1 MVFFVVLAIIAIVGF
16 SLVYSSSIS
25 SGPSQEANKD
35 VSELVSGS
43 RADAVEKFN
52 TQFCGLNSHPNS
64 SSLVIEYP
72 LPALCEMP
80 LAIGVDSQDQN
91 IWYVSTKNGTL
102 GRYDLGN
109 NTFEEEYKIPSWPAR
124 ENPTMSSQV
133 WDLDIDNKGDIWF
146 TDETQNA
153 LWRFSNDT
161 RSFEMF
167 TVPEKP
173 EAFGTTY
180 PVSMEIDD
188 NGSNIYFVG
197 IRSPSIWIGNISQ
210 MRNGTAEGIERIG
223 IPLDSFKG
231 IDPDLVSTGSI
242 VLDKDNDRLYVS
254 LLAFNTK
261 GEILGYDL
269 KNKTFTS
276 YEMPDDITSPV
287 GLTLDLNDNLWVTDH
302 GTSIFYRLDPTS
314 GDITKFT
321 TSTVSPRTLGQST
334 TVNAAY
340 TLPYW
345 IKTGENGT
353 IWFNQH
359 TGNKMSS
366 FNLNNMTLT
375 EYWIPSQNKLWGPCQ
390 NSVNPCGISNAL
402 QFDVNKNNEVWFSEW
417 SENKLGRV
425 LTERVLPISISVLPN
440 NITLQRG
447 GNEEIRINVTS
458 NTNTNLTADMLAAG
472 SFTTTGNLGNLSGL
486 FSENSVRLD
495 PGQTKQI
502 SLIITPT
509 QELESGNYTLMVG
522 AETSDASVLRA
533 VQIRIQNELEES
545 VALICW
551 VLLIQIFNLRSNIT
565 TLRLVA
571 HVYVDLI
578 KGHGMNTCVEG
589 QYSSHYLN

>member
-1 MVFFVVLAIIAIVGF
+1 MVEKRGSKSKHFPKKKMVVLVVLAIVAIVGIT
-16 SLVYSSSIS
+16 LVYSSNIS
-25 SGPSQEANKD
+25 SGPSQEGNKD

-43 RADAVEKFN
+43 RAEAVEKFN
-52 TQFCGLNSHPNS
+52 AQFCGLNSHPNS
-64 SSLVIEYP
+64 SNLVIEYP

-80 LAIGVDSQDQN
+80 LAIGVDSQNQN

-102 GRYDLGN
+102 GRYDM
-109 NTFEEEYKIPSWPAR
+109 NTNSFGEEYRIPSWPAR

-133 WDLDIDNKGDIWF
+133 WDINIDNKGNIWF
-146 TDETQNA
+146 TDERLNA

-161 RSFEMF
+161 KSFEIF

-180 PVSMEIDD
+180 PVSMEIDN

-231 IDPDLVSTGSI
+231 IDPDLVSTGSV
-242 VLDKDNDRLYVS
+242 VLDEDNDRLFVS

-261 GEILGYDL
+261 GQILGYDL
-269 KNKTFTS
+269 KNNTFTP
-276 YEMPDDITSPV
+276 YEMPGDITSPV
-287 GLTLDLNDNLWVTDH
+287 GLTLDRNDSLWVTDH
-302 GTSIFYRLDPTS
+302 GTSIFFRLDPAS

-334 TVNAAY
+334 ILDAAY

-366 FNLNNMTLT
+366 FDPNNLTLV
-375 EYWIPSQNKLWGPCQ
+375 EYWIPSQNKLWGPCRDATSQ
-390 NSVNPCGISNAL
+390 CGISNAL
-402 QFDVNKNNEVWFSEW
+402 QFDVDKSNEVWFSEW
-417 SENKLGRV
+417 SENKIGRV
-425 LTERVLPISISVLPN
+425 LTDKVLPLSVSVLPSN
-440 NITLQRG
+440 FTLQKG
-447 GNEEIRINVTS
+447 GNEEVRINVTS
-458 NTNTNLTADMLAAG
+458 NRNTTITADMLAAG
-472 SFTTTGNLGNLSGL
+472 SFTTTGNLGNLSGV
-486 FSENSVRLD
+486 FSENSVRLE

-502 SLIITPT
+502 SLIVTPT
-509 QELESGNYTLMVG
+509 QQLEAGNYTLMVG
-522 AETSDASVLRA
+522 AELSDASVLRA
-533 VQIRIQNELEES
+533 VQIMIPR
-545 VALICW
+545 
-551 VLLIQIFNLRSNIT
+551 
-565 TLRLVA
+565 
-571 HVYVDLI
+571 
-578 KGHGMNTCVEG
+578 
-589 QYSSHYLN
+589 

>member
-1 MVFFVVLAIIAIVGF
+1 MVVFVVLAIIAIVGI

-25 SGPSQEANKD
+25 SGPSQEGNED

-52 TQFCGLNSHPNS
+52 AQFCGLNSHPNS
-64 SSLVIEYP
+64 SYLVIEYL
-72 LPALCEMP
+72 LPAPCEMP
-80 LAIGVDSQDQN
+80 LGIGVDSQNQN

-102 GRYDLGN
+102 GRFDMN
-109 NTFEEEYKIPSWPAR
+109 TNTFGEEYKIPSWPAR
-124 ENPTMSSQV
+124 GNPTMSSQV
-133 WDLDIDNKGDIWF
+133 WDLDIDNKGNIWF
-146 TDETQNA
+146 TDERLNA
-153 LWRFSNDT
+153 IWRFSNDT

-180 PVSMEIDD
+180 PVSMEIDN

-231 IDPDLVSTGSI
+231 IDPDLVSTGSV
-242 VLDKDNDRLYVS
+242 VLDEDNDRLFVS

-261 GEILGYDL
+261 GQILGYDL
-269 KNKTFTS
+269 KNNTFTA

-302 GTSIFYRLDPTS
+302 GTSIFFRLDPAS

-334 TVNAAY
+334 TLDAAY

-359 TGNKMSS
+359 TGNKISS
-366 FNLNNMTLT
+366 FDPNNLTLI
-375 EYWIPSQNKLWGPCQ
+375 EYWIPSQNKLWGPCRDAASQ
-390 NSVNPCGISNAL
+390 CGISNAL
-402 QFDVNKNNEVWFSEW
+402 QLDVDKNNEVWFSEW
-417 SENKLGRV
+417 SENKIGRV
-425 LTERVLPISISVLPN
+425 LTDKVLPLSVSVLPN
-440 NITLQRG
+440 NFTLQRG
-447 GNEEIRINVTS
+447 GNEEVRINVTS
-458 NTNTNLTADMLAAG
+458 NRNTTLTADMLAAG

-486 FSENSVRLD
+486 FSENSVRLE

-502 SLIITPT
+502 SLIVTPT
-509 QELESGNYTLMVG
+509 QQQQAGNYTLMLG

-533 VQIRIQNELEES
+533 IQ
-545 VALICW
+545 VTIP
-551 VLLIQIFNLRSNIT
+551 
-565 TLRLVA
+565 
-571 HVYVDLI
+571 
-578 KGHGMNTCVEG
+578 K
-589 QYSSHYLN
+589 

>member
-1 MVFFVVLAIIAIVGF
+1 MVEKRGSKSKHFPKKKMVVLVVLAIVAIVGIT
-16 SLVYSSSIS
+16 LVYSSNIS
-25 SGPSQEANKD
+25 SGPSQEGNKD

-43 RADAVEKFN
+43 RAEAVEKFN
-52 TQFCGLNSHPNS
+52 AQFCGLNSHPNS
-64 SSLVIEYP
+64 SNLVIEYS

-80 LAIGVDSQDQN
+80 LAIGVDSQNQN

-102 GRYDLGN
+102 GRYDM
-109 NTFEEEYKIPSWPAR
+109 NTNSFGEEYRIPSWPAR

-133 WDLDIDNKGDIWF
+133 WDINIDNKGNIWF
-146 TDETQNA
+146 TDERLNA

-161 RSFEMF
+161 KSFEIF

-180 PVSMEIDD
+180 PVSMEIDN

-231 IDPDLVSTGSI
+231 IDPDLVSTGSV
-242 VLDKDNDRLYVS
+242 VLDEDNDRLFVS

-261 GEILGYDL
+261 GQILGYDL
-269 KNKTFTS
+269 KNNTFTP
-276 YEMPDDITSPV
+276 YEMPGDITSPV
-287 GLTLDLNDNLWVTDH
+287 GLTLDRNDSLWVTDH
-302 GTSIFYRLDPTS
+302 GTSIFFRLDPAS

-334 TVNAAY
+334 ILDAAY

-366 FNLNNMTLT
+366 FDPNNLTLV
-375 EYWIPSQNKLWGPCQ
+375 EYWIPSQNKLWGPCRDATSQ
-390 NSVNPCGISNAL
+390 CGISNAL
-402 QFDVNKNNEVWFSEW
+402 QFDVDKSNEVWFSEW
-417 SENKLGRV
+417 SENKIGRV
-425 LTERVLPISISVLPN
+425 LTDKVLPLSVSVLPSN
-440 NITLQRG
+440 FTLQKG
-447 GNEEIRINVTS
+447 GNEEVRMNVTS
-458 NTNTNLTADMLAAG
+458 NRNTTVTADMLAAG
-472 SFTTTGNLGNLSGL
+472 SFTTTGNLGNLSGV
-486 FSENSVRLD
+486 FSENSVRLE

-502 SLIITPT
+502 SLIVTPT
-509 QELESGNYTLMVG
+509 QQLEAGNYTLMVG
-522 AETSDASVLRA
+522 AEISDASVLRA
-533 VQIRIQNELEES
+533 VQIMIPR
-545 VALICW
+545 
-551 VLLIQIFNLRSNIT
+551 
-565 TLRLVA
+565 
-571 HVYVDLI
+571 
-578 KGHGMNTCVEG
+578 
-589 QYSSHYLN
+589 

>member
-1 MVFFVVLAIIAIVGF
+1 MAEKRGNKSKQFGKKKIVIFVVLAIIAIVGF
-16 SLVYSSSIS
+16 SLVYSSSIT
-25 SGPSQEANKD
+25 SGPSQKGNDD

-276 YEMPDDITSPV
+276 YEMPGDITSPV

-359 TGNKMSS
+359 TGNKISS
-366 FNLNNMTLT
+366 FNPNNLTLT
-375 EYWIPSQNKLWGPCQ
+375 EYWIPSQNKLWGPCRD
-390 NSVNPCGISNAL
+390 SVNQCGISNAL
-402 QFDVNKNNEVWFSEW
+402 QFDVDNHNEVWFSEW

-458 NTNTNLTADMLAAG
+458 NTNTSLTADMLAAG

-522 AETSDASVLRA
+522 AETSDVSVLRA
-533 VQIRIQNELEES
+533 VQIRMQ
-545 VALICW
+545 
-551 VLLIQIFNLRSNIT
+551 
-565 TLRLVA
+565 
-571 HVYVDLI
+571 
-578 KGHGMNTCVEG
+578 
-589 QYSSHYLN
+589 

>member
-1 MVFFVVLAIIAIVGF
+1 LVEKRGSKSKHFQKKKMVVFVVLAIIAIVGI
-16 SLVYSSSIS
+16 SLVYSSNIN
-25 SGPSQEANKD
+25 SGPSKEANKE

-43 RADAVEKFN
+43 KADAVEKFN
-52 TQFCGLNSHPNS
+52 AQFCGLNSHPNS
-64 SSLVIEYP
+64 SYLVVEYP

-80 LAIGVDSQDQN
+80 LAIGVDSQNQS
-91 IWYVSTKNGTL
+91 IWYISTKNGTL
-102 GRYDLGN
+102 GRYDMIT
-109 NTFEEEYKIPSWPAR
+109 NTFGEEYKIPSWPAR
-124 ENPTMSSQV
+124 ESPTMSSQV
-133 WDLDIDNKGDIWF
+133 WDLDIDNKGKIWF
-146 TDETQNA
+146 TDEKQNA

-161 RSFEMF
+161 GFFEMF
-167 TVPEKP
+167 MVPERS

-180 PVSMEIDD
+180 PVSMEIDK

-197 IRSPSIWIGNISQ
+197 IRSPSIWIGNTSQ

-242 VLDKDNDRLYVS
+242 ALDEDNDRLFIS

-261 GEILGYDL
+261 GQILGYNL
-269 KNKTFTS
+269 KNNTFTT

-302 GTSIFYRLDPTS
+302 GTSIFYRLDPAS

-321 TSTVSPRTLGQST
+321 TSTVSPRTLGQSKAIA
-334 TVNAAY
+334 AAY

-366 FNLNNMTLT
+366 FDPNNMTLT

-390 NSVNPCGISNAL
+390 DEVGQCGISNAL
-402 QFDVNKNNEVWFSEW
+402 QFDVDKNNEVWFSEW
-417 SENKLGRV
+417 SENKIGRV
-425 LTERVLPISISVLPN
+425 LTDRLLPISVSVLPTN
-440 NITLQRG
+440 FSLQRD
-447 GNEEIRINVTS
+447 GNEEVRINVTS
-458 NTNTNLTADMLAAG
+458 NSNASLTAKMLAAG
-472 SFTTTGNLGNLSGL
+472 SFTTTGNLGNVSGL
-486 FSENSVRLD
+486 FSENSVRLQ

-522 AETSDASVLRA
+522 AETIDASVLRA
-533 VQIRIQNELEES
+533 VQVNMP
-545 VALICW
+545 
-551 VLLIQIFNLRSNIT
+551 
-565 TLRLVA
+565 
-571 HVYVDLI
+571 
-578 KGHGMNTCVEG
+578 K
-589 QYSSHYLN
+589 

>member
-1 MVFFVVLAIIAIVGF
+1 MAEKRGNKSKQFGKKKIVIFVVLAIIAIVAF
-16 SLVYSSSIS
+16 SLVYSSSIT
-25 SGPSQEANKD
+25 SGPSQKGNDD

-52 TQFCGLNSHPNS
+52 TQFCGLNSYPNS

-359 TGNKMSS
+359 TGNKISS
-366 FNLNNMTLT
+366 FNPNNLTLT
-375 EYWIPSQNKLWGPCQ
+375 EYWIPSQNKLWGPCRD
-390 NSVNPCGISNAL
+390 SVNQCGISNAL
-402 QFDVNKNNEVWFSEW
+402 QFDVDNHNEVWFSEW

-458 NTNTNLTADMLAAG
+458 NTNTNFTADMLAAG

-522 AETSDASVLRA
+522 AETSDVSVLRA
-533 VQIRIQNELEES
+533 VQIRMQ
-545 VALICW
+545 
-551 VLLIQIFNLRSNIT
+551 
-565 TLRLVA
+565 
-571 HVYVDLI
+571 
-578 KGHGMNTCVEG
+578 
-589 QYSSHYLN
+589 

>member
-1 MVFFVVLAIIAIVGF
+1 MAEKRGNKSKQFGKKKIVIFVVLAIIAIVGF
-16 SLVYSSSIS
+16 SLVYSSSIT
-25 SGPSQEANKD
+25 SGPSQKGNDD

-52 TQFCGLNSHPNS
+52 TQFCGLNSYPNS

-340 TLPYW
+340 T
-345 IKTGENGT
+345 
-353 IWFNQH
+353 
-359 TGNKMSS
+359 
-366 FNLNNMTLT
+366 
-375 EYWIPSQNKLWGPCQ
+375 
-390 NSVNPCGISNAL
+390 
-402 QFDVNKNNEVWFSEW
+402 
-417 SENKLGRV
+417 
-425 LTERVLPISISVLPN
+425 
-440 NITLQRG
+440 
-447 GNEEIRINVTS
+447 
-458 NTNTNLTADMLAAG
+458 
-472 SFTTTGNLGNLSGL
+472 
-486 FSENSVRLD
+486 
-495 PGQTKQI
+495 
-502 SLIITPT
+502 
-509 QELESGNYTLMVG
+509 
-522 AETSDASVLRA
+522 
-533 VQIRIQNELEES
+533 
-545 VALICW
+545 
-551 VLLIQIFNLRSNIT
+551 
-565 TLRLVA
+565 
-571 HVYVDLI
+571 
-578 KGHGMNTCVEG
+578 
-589 QYSSHYLN
+589 

>member
-1 MVFFVVLAIIAIVGF
+1 LVEKGGSKSKHFQKKKLVVFVVLAIIAIIGI

-25 SGPSQEANKD
+25 SGPSQEGTKD

-52 TQFCGLNSHPNS
+52 AQFCGLNSHPNS
-64 SSLVIEYP
+64 SYLVIEYP

-80 LAIGVDSQDQN
+80 LGIGVDSQNQN

-102 GRYDLGN
+102 GRYDMN
-109 NTFEEEYKIPSWPAR
+109 TNTFGEEYKIPSWPAR

-133 WDLDIDNKGDIWF
+133 WDLDIDNKGNIWF
-146 TDETQNA
+146 TDEILNA

-161 RSFEMF
+161 RSFEIF

-180 PVSMEIDD
+180 PVSMEIDN

-231 IDPDLVSTGSI
+231 IDPDLVSTGSV
-242 VLDKDNDRLYVS
+242 VLDEDNDRLFVS

-261 GEILGYDL
+261 GQILGYDL
-269 KNKTFTS
+269 KNNSFTS

-287 GLTLDLNDNLWVTDH
+287 GLALDINDSLWVTDH
-302 GTSIFYRLDPTS
+302 GTSIFFRLDPAS

-334 TVNAAY
+334 TIDAAY

-366 FNLNNMTLT
+366 FNPNNLTLI
-375 EYWIPSQNKLWGPCQ
+375 EYWIPSQNKLWGPCRDDVSQ
-390 NSVNPCGISNAL
+390 CGISNAL
-402 QFDVNKNNEVWFSEW
+402 QFDVDENNEVWFSEW
-417 SENKLGRV
+417 SENKIGRV
-425 LTERVLPISISVLPN
+425 LTDRVLPISVSVLPH
-440 NITLQRG
+440 IFTLQRG
-447 GNEEIRINVTS
+447 GNEEVRINVTS
-458 NTNTNLTADMLAAG
+458 NRNTTLTADMLAAG

-486 FSENSVRLD
+486 FSENSVRLE
-495 PGQTKQI
+495 PGQTKQV

-509 QELESGNYTLMVG
+509 QELEAGNYTLMVG

-533 VQIRIQNELEES
+533 IQVS
-545 VALICW
+545 IP
-551 VLLIQIFNLRSNIT
+551 
-565 TLRLVA
+565 
-571 HVYVDLI
+571 
-578 KGHGMNTCVEG
+578 K
-589 QYSSHYLN
+589 

>member
-1 MVFFVVLAIIAIVGF
+1 MAEKRGNKSKQFGKKKIVIFVVLAIIAIVGF
-16 SLVYSSSIS
+16 SLVYSSSIT
-25 SGPSQEANKD
+25 SGPSQKGNDD

-64 SSLVIEYP
+64 SSFVIEYP

-242 VLDKDNDRLYVS
+242 VLDKDNDRLFVS

-334 TVNAAY
+334 TVDAAY

-359 TGNKMSS
+359 TGNKISR
-366 FNLNNMTLT
+366 FDPNNLTLT
-375 EYWIPSQNKLWGPCQ
+375 EYWIPSQNKLWGPCRD
-390 NSVNPCGISNAL
+390 SVNQCGISNAL
-402 QFDVNKNNEVWFSEW
+402 QFDVDNHNEVWFSEW
-417 SENKLGRV
+417 SENKIGRV

-458 NTNTNLTADMLAAG
+458 NTNTSLTADMLAAG

-495 PGQTKQI
+495 PGKTKQI

-522 AETSDASVLRA
+522 AETSDVSVLRA
-533 VQIRIQNELEES
+533 VQIRIP
-545 VALICW
+545 
-551 VLLIQIFNLRSNIT
+551 
-565 TLRLVA
+565 
-571 HVYVDLI
+571 
-578 KGHGMNTCVEG
+578 
-589 QYSSHYLN
+589 

>member
-1 MVFFVVLAIIAIVGF
+1 MAEKRGNKSKQFGKKKIVISVVLAIIAIVGF
-16 SLVYSSSIS
+16 SLVYSSSIT
-25 SGPSQEANKD
+25 SGPSQKGNDD

-80 LAIGVDSQDQN
+80 LAIGIDSQDQN

-109 NTFEEEYKIPSWPAR
+109 STFEEEYKIPSWPAR

-242 VLDKDNDRLYVS
+242 VLDKDNDKLYVS

-359 TGNKMSS
+359 TGNKISS
-366 FNLNNMTLT
+366 FNPNNLTLT
-375 EYWIPSQNKLWGPCQ
+375 EYWIPSQNKLWGPCRD
-390 NSVNPCGISNAL
+390 SVNQCGISNAL
-402 QFDVNKNNEVWFSEW
+402 QFDVDNHNEVWFSEW

-458 NTNTNLTADMLAAG
+458 NTNTSLTAAMLAAG

-522 AETSDASVLRA
+522 AETSDVSVLRA
-533 VQIRIQNELEES
+533 VQIRMQ
-545 VALICW
+545 
-551 VLLIQIFNLRSNIT
+551 
-565 TLRLVA
+565 
-571 HVYVDLI
+571 
-578 KGHGMNTCVEG
+578 
-589 QYSSHYLN
+589 

>member
-1 MVFFVVLAIIAIVGF
+1 MVVFVVLAIIAIVGI

-25 SGPSQEANKD
+25 SGPSQEGNED

-52 TQFCGLNSHPNS
+52 AQFCGLNSHPNS
-64 SSLVIEYP
+64 SYLVIEYL
-72 LPALCEMP
+72 LPAPCEMP
-80 LAIGVDSQDQN
+80 LGIGVDSQNQN

-102 GRYDLGN
+102 GRFDMN
-109 NTFEEEYKIPSWPAR
+109 TNTFGEEYKIPSWPTR
-124 ENPTMSSQV
+124 GNPTMSSQV
-133 WDLDIDNKGDIWF
+133 WDLDIDNKGNIWF
-146 TDETQNA
+146 TDERLNA
-153 LWRFSNDT
+153 IWRFSNDT

-167 TVPEKP
+167 MVPEKP

-180 PVSMEIDD
+180 PVSMEIDN

-231 IDPDLVSTGSI
+231 IDPDLVSTGSV
-242 VLDKDNDRLYVS
+242 VLDEDNDRLFVS

-261 GEILGYDL
+261 GQILGYDL
-269 KNKTFTS
+269 KNNTFTS

-302 GTSIFYRLDPTS
+302 GTSIFFRLDPAS

-334 TVNAAY
+334 TLDAAY

-359 TGNKMSS
+359 TGNKISS
-366 FNLNNMTLT
+366 FDPNNLTLI
-375 EYWIPSQNKLWGPCQ
+375 EYWIPSQNKLWGPCRDAASQ
-390 NSVNPCGISNAL
+390 CGISNAL
-402 QFDVNKNNEVWFSEW
+402 QLDVDKNNEVWFSEW
-417 SENKLGRV
+417 SENKIGRV
-425 LTERVLPISISVLPN
+425 LTDKVLPLSVSVLPN
-440 NITLQRG
+440 NFTLQRG
-447 GNEEIRINVTS
+447 GNEEVRINVTS
-458 NTNTNLTADMLAAG
+458 NRNTTLTADMLAAG

-486 FSENSVRLD
+486 FSENSVRLE

-502 SLIITPT
+502 SLIVTPT
-509 QELESGNYTLMVG
+509 QQQQAGNYTLMLG

-533 VQIRIQNELEES
+533 IQ
-545 VALICW
+545 VTIP
-551 VLLIQIFNLRSNIT
+551 
-565 TLRLVA
+565 
-571 HVYVDLI
+571 
-578 KGHGMNTCVEG
+578 K
-589 QYSSHYLN
+589 

>member
-1 MVFFVVLAIIAIVGF
+1 LVEKRGIKSKHFPKKKMVVLIVLAIVAIVGIT
-16 SLVYSSSIS
+16 LVYSSNIS
-25 SGPSQEANKD
+25 SGPSQEGNKD

-43 RADAVEKFN
+43 RAEAVEKFN
-52 TQFCGLNSHPNS
+52 AQFCGLNSHPNS
-64 SSLVIEYP
+64 SNLVIEYS

-80 LAIGVDSQDQN
+80 LAIGVDSQNQN

-102 GRYDLGN
+102 GRYDM
-109 NTFEEEYKIPSWPAR
+109 NTNSFGEEYRIPSWPAR

-133 WDLDIDNKGDIWF
+133 WDINIDNKGNIWF
-146 TDETQNA
+146 TDERLNA

-161 RSFEMF
+161 KSFEIF

-180 PVSMEIDD
+180 PVSMEIDN

-231 IDPDLVSTGSI
+231 IDPDLVSTGSV
-242 VLDKDNDRLYVS
+242 VLDEDNDRLFVS

-261 GEILGYDL
+261 GQILGYDL
-269 KNKTFTS
+269 KNNTFTP
-276 YEMPDDITSPV
+276 YEMPGDITSPV
-287 GLTLDLNDNLWVTDH
+287 GLTLDRNDSLWVTDH
-302 GTSIFYRLDPTS
+302 GTSIFFRLDPAS

-334 TVNAAY
+334 ILDAAY

-366 FNLNNMTLT
+366 FDPNNLTLV
-375 EYWIPSQNKLWGPCQ
+375 EYWIPSQNKLWGPCRDATSQ
-390 NSVNPCGISNAL
+390 CGISNAL
-402 QFDVNKNNEVWFSEW
+402 QFDVDKNNEVWFSEW
-417 SENKLGRV
+417 SENKIGRV
-425 LTERVLPISISVLPN
+425 LTDKVLPLSVSVLPSN
-440 NITLQRG
+440 FTLQKG
-447 GNEEIRINVTS
+447 GNEEVRINVTS
-458 NTNTNLTADMLAAG
+458 NRNTTITADMLAAG
-472 SFTTTGNLGNLSGL
+472 SFTTTGNLGNLSGV
-486 FSENSVRLD
+486 FSENSVRLE

-502 SLIITPT
+502 SLIVTPT
-509 QELESGNYTLMVG
+509 QQLEAGNYTLMVG
-522 AETSDASVLRA
+522 AEISDASVLRA
-533 VQIRIQNELEES
+533 VQIMIPR
-545 VALICW
+545 
-551 VLLIQIFNLRSNIT
+551 
-565 TLRLVA
+565 
-571 HVYVDLI
+571 
-578 KGHGMNTCVEG
+578 
-589 QYSSHYLN
+589 

>member
-1 MVFFVVLAIIAIVGF
+1 MVVFVVLAIIAIVGI
-16 SLVYSSSIS
+16 SLVYSSNIS

-43 RADAVEKFN
+43 KADAVEKFN
-52 TQFCGLNSHPNS
+52 AQFCGLKSHPNS
-64 SSLVIEYP
+64 SYLVIEYP

-80 LAIGVDSQDQN
+80 LAIGVDSQNQN
-91 IWYVSTKNGTL
+91 IWYISTKNGTL
-102 GRYDLGN
+102 GRYDETT
-109 NTFEEEYKIPSWPAR
+109 NTFGEEYKIPSWPAR

-133 WDLDIDNKGDIWF
+133 WDLDIDNKGNIWF
-146 TDETQNA
+146 TDEKQNA
-153 LWRFSNDT
+153 LWRFSNET
-161 RSFEMF
+161 GSFEMF
-167 TVPEKP
+167 MVPEKS

-180 PVSMEIDD
+180 PVSMEIDK

-242 VLDKDNDRLYVS
+242 VLDEDNDRLFIS

-261 GEILGYDL
+261 GQILGYDL
-269 KNKTFTS
+269 KNNTFTS

-302 GTSIFYRLDPTS
+302 GTSIFYRLDPAS

-321 TSTVSPRTLGQST
+321 TSTVSPRTLGQSKAIA
-334 TVNAAY
+334 AAY

-366 FNLNNMTLT
+366 FNPNNMTLT

-390 NSVNPCGISNAL
+390 DEVSQCGISNAL
-402 QFDVNKNNEVWFSEW
+402 QFDVGKNNEVWFSEW
-417 SENKLGRV
+417 SENKIGRV
-425 LTERVLPISISVLPN
+425 LTDRLLPISISVLPN
-440 NITLQRG
+440 NFTLQRG
-447 GNEEIRINVTS
+447 GNEEVRINVTS
-458 NTNTNLTADMLAAG
+458 NSNASLTADMLAAG
-472 SFTTTGNLGNLSGL
+472 SFTTTGNLGNVSGL
-486 FSENSVRLD
+486 FSENSVRLQ

-502 SLIITPT
+502 SLIISPT
-509 QELESGNYTLMVG
+509 LEVESGNYTLMVG

-533 VQIRIQNELEES
+533 VQ
-545 VALICW
+545 V
-551 VLLIQIFNLRSNIT
+551 NIP
-565 TLRLVA
+565 
-571 HVYVDLI
+571 
-578 KGHGMNTCVEG
+578 K
-589 QYSSHYLN
+589 

>member
-1 MVFFVVLAIIAIVGF
+1 MVVFVVLAIIAIVGI

-25 SGPSQEANKD
+25 SGPSQEGNED

-52 TQFCGLNSHPNS
+52 AQFCGLNSHPNS
-64 SSLVIEYP
+64 SYLVIEYL
-72 LPALCEMP
+72 LPAPCEMP
-80 LAIGVDSQDQN
+80 LGIGVDSQNQN

-102 GRYDLGN
+102 GRFDMN
-109 NTFEEEYKIPSWPAR
+109 TNTFGEEYKIPSWPAR
-124 ENPTMSSQV
+124 GNPTMSSQV
-133 WDLDIDNKGDIWF
+133 WDLDIDNKGNIWF
-146 TDETQNA
+146 TDERLNA
-153 LWRFSNDT
+153 IWRFSNDT

-180 PVSMEIDD
+180 PVSMEIDY

-231 IDPDLVSTGSI
+231 IDPDLVSTGSV
-242 VLDKDNDRLYVS
+242 VLDEDNDRLFVS

-261 GEILGYDL
+261 GQILGYDL
-269 KNKTFTS
+269 KNNTFTA

-302 GTSIFYRLDPTS
+302 GTSIFFRLDPAS

-334 TVNAAY
+334 TLDAAY

-359 TGNKMSS
+359 TGNKISS
-366 FNLNNMTLT
+366 FDPNNLTLI
-375 EYWIPSQNKLWGPCQ
+375 EYWIPSQNKLWGPCRDAASQ
-390 NSVNPCGISNAL
+390 CGISNAL
-402 QFDVNKNNEVWFSEW
+402 QLDVDKNNEVWFSEW
-417 SENKLGRV
+417 SENKIGRV
-425 LTERVLPISISVLPN
+425 LTDKVLPLSVSVLPN
-440 NITLQRG
+440 NFTLQRG
-447 GNEEIRINVTS
+447 GNEEVRINVTS
-458 NTNTNLTADMLAAG
+458 NRNTTLTADMLAAG

-486 FSENSVRLD
+486 FSENSVRLE

-502 SLIITPT
+502 SLIVTPT
-509 QELESGNYTLMVG
+509 QQQQAGNYTLMLG

-533 VQIRIQNELEES
+533 IQ
-545 VALICW
+545 VTIP
-551 VLLIQIFNLRSNIT
+551 
-565 TLRLVA
+565 
-571 HVYVDLI
+571 
-578 KGHGMNTCVEG
+578 K
-589 QYSSHYLN
+589 

>member
-1 MVFFVVLAIIAIVGF
+1 MAEKRGNKSKQFGKKKIVIFIVLAIIAIVGF
-16 SLVYSSSIS
+16 SLVYSSSIT
-25 SGPSQEANKD
+25 SGPSQKGNDD

-359 TGNKMSS
+359 TGNKISS
-366 FNLNNMTLT
+366 FNPNNLTLT
-375 EYWIPSQNKLWGPCQ
+375 EYWIPSQNKLWGPCRD
-390 NSVNPCGISNAL
+390 SVNQCGISNAL
-402 QFDVNKNNEVWFSEW
+402 QFDVDNHNEVWFSEW

-458 NTNTNLTADMLAAG
+458 NTNTSLTADMLAAG

-522 AETSDASVLRA
+522 AETSDVSVLRA
-533 VQIRIQNELEES
+533 VQIRMQ
-545 VALICW
+545 
-551 VLLIQIFNLRSNIT
+551 
-565 TLRLVA
+565 
-571 HVYVDLI
+571 
-578 KGHGMNTCVEG
+578 
-589 QYSSHYLN
+589 

>member
-1 MVFFVVLAIIAIVGF
+1 MAEKRGNKSKQFGKKKIVIFVVLAIIAIVGF
-16 SLVYSSSIS
+16 SLVYSSSIT
-25 SGPSQEANKD
+25 SGPSQKGNDD

-52 TQFCGLNSHPNS
+52 TQFCGLNSYPNS

-359 TGNKMSS
+359 TGNKISS
-366 FNLNNMTLT
+366 FNPNNLTLT
-375 EYWIPSQNKLWGPCQ
+375 EYWIPSQNKLWGPCRD
-390 NSVNPCGISNAL
+390 SVNQCGISNAL
-402 QFDVNKNNEVWFSEW
+402 QFDVDNHNEVWFSEW

-458 NTNTNLTADMLAAG
+458 NTNTSLTADMLAAG

-522 AETSDASVLRA
+522 AETSDVSVLRA
-533 VQIRIQNELEES
+533 VQIRMQ
-545 VALICW
+545 
-551 VLLIQIFNLRSNIT
+551 
-565 TLRLVA
+565 
-571 HVYVDLI
+571 
-578 KGHGMNTCVEG
+578 
-589 QYSSHYLN
+589 

>member
-1 MVFFVVLAIIAIVGF
+1 MAEKRGNKSKQFGKKKIVIFVVLAIIAIVGF
-16 SLVYSSSIS
+16 SLVYSSSIT
-25 SGPSQEANKD
+25 SGPSQKGNDD

-52 TQFCGLNSHPNS
+52 TQFCGLNSYPNS

-359 TGNKMSS
+359 TGNKISS
-366 FNLNNMTLT
+366 FNPNNLTLT
-375 EYWIPSQNKLWGPCQ
+375 EYWIPSQNKLWGPCRD
-390 NSVNPCGISNAL
+390 SVNQCGISNAL
-402 QFDVNKNNEVWFSEW
+402 QFDVDNHNEVWFSEW

-458 NTNTNLTADMLAAG
+458 NTNTNFTADMLAAG

-522 AETSDASVLRA
+522 AETSDVSVLRA
-533 VQIRIQNELEES
+533 VQIRMQ
-545 VALICW
+545 
-551 VLLIQIFNLRSNIT
+551 
-565 TLRLVA
+565 
-571 HVYVDLI
+571 
-578 KGHGMNTCVEG
+578 
-589 QYSSHYLN
+589 

>member
-1 MVFFVVLAIIAIVGF
+1 MAEKRGNKSKQFGKKKIVIFVVLAIIAIVGF
-16 SLVYSSSIS
+16 SLVYSSSIT
-25 SGPSQEANKD
+25 SGPSQKGNDD

-52 TQFCGLNSHPNS
+52 TQFCGLNSYPNS

-359 TGNKMSS
+359 TGNKISS
-366 FNLNNMTLT
+366 FNPNNLTLT
-375 EYWIPSQNKLWGPCQ
+375 EYWIPSQNKLWGPCRD
-390 NSVNPCGISNAL
+390 SVNQCGISNAL
-402 QFDVNKNNEVWFSEW
+402 QFDVDNHNEVWFSEW

-522 AETSDASVLRA
+522 AETSDVSVLRA
-533 VQIRIQNELEES
+533 VQIRMQ
-545 VALICW
+545 
-551 VLLIQIFNLRSNIT
+551 
-565 TLRLVA
+565 
-571 HVYVDLI
+571 
-578 KGHGMNTCVEG
+578 
-589 QYSSHYLN
+589 

>member
-1 MVFFVVLAIIAIVGF
+1 MVVFVVLAIIAIVGI

-25 SGPSQEANKD
+25 SGPSQEGNEE

-52 TQFCGLNSHPNS
+52 AQFCGLNSHPNS
-64 SSLVIEYP
+64 SYLVIEYL
-72 LPALCEMP
+72 LPAPCEMP
-80 LAIGVDSQDQN
+80 LGIGVDSQNQN

-102 GRYDLGN
+102 GRFDMN
-109 NTFEEEYKIPSWPAR
+109 TNTFGEEYKIPSWPAR
-124 ENPTMSSQV
+124 GNPTMSSQV
-133 WDLDIDNKGDIWF
+133 WDLDIDNKENIWF
-146 TDETQNA
+146 TDERLNA
-153 LWRFSNDT
+153 IWRFSNDT

-180 PVSMEIDD
+180 PVSMEIDN

-231 IDPDLVSTGSI
+231 IDPDLVSTGSV
-242 VLDKDNDRLYVS
+242 VLDEDNDRLFVS

-261 GEILGYDL
+261 GQILGYDL
-269 KNKTFTS
+269 KNNTFTA

-302 GTSIFYRLDPTS
+302 GTSIFFRLDPAS

-334 TVNAAY
+334 TLDAAY

-359 TGNKMSS
+359 TGNKISS
-366 FNLNNMTLT
+366 FDPNNLTLI
-375 EYWIPSQNKLWGPCQ
+375 EYWIPSQNKLWGPCRDAASQ
-390 NSVNPCGISNAL
+390 CGISNAL
-402 QFDVNKNNEVWFSEW
+402 QLDVDKNNEVWFSEW
-417 SENKLGRV
+417 SENKIGRV
-425 LTERVLPISISVLPN
+425 LTDKVLPLSVSVLPN
-440 NITLQRG
+440 NFTLQRG
-447 GNEEIRINVTS
+447 GNEEVRINVTS
-458 NTNTNLTADMLAAG
+458 NRNTTLTADMLAAG

-486 FSENSVRLD
+486 FSENSVRLE

-502 SLIITPT
+502 SLIVTPT
-509 QELESGNYTLMVG
+509 QQQQAGNYTLMLG

-533 VQIRIQNELEES
+533 IQ
-545 VALICW
+545 VTIP
-551 VLLIQIFNLRSNIT
+551 
-565 TLRLVA
+565 
-571 HVYVDLI
+571 
-578 KGHGMNTCVEG
+578 K
-589 QYSSHYLN
+589 

>member
-1 MVFFVVLAIIAIVGF
+1 LVEKRGSKSKHFPKKKMVVLVVLAIVAIVGIT
-16 SLVYSSSIS
+16 LVYSSNIS
-25 SGPSQEANKD
+25 SGPSQEGNKD

-43 RADAVEKFN
+43 RAEAVEKFSA
-52 TQFCGLNSHPNS
+52 QFCGLNSHPNS
-64 SSLVIEYP
+64 SNLVIEYS

-80 LAIGVDSQDQN
+80 LAIGVDSQNQN

-102 GRYDLGN
+102 GRYDM
-109 NTFEEEYKIPSWPAR
+109 NTNSFGEEYRIPSWPAR

-133 WDLDIDNKGDIWF
+133 WDINIDNKGNIWF
-146 TDETQNA
+146 TDERLNA

-161 RSFEMF
+161 KSFEIF

-180 PVSMEIDD
+180 PVSMEIDN

-231 IDPDLVSTGSI
+231 IDPDLVSTGSV
-242 VLDKDNDRLYVS
+242 VLDEDNDRLFVS

-261 GEILGYDL
+261 GQILGYDL
-269 KNKTFTS
+269 KNNTFTP
-276 YEMPDDITSPV
+276 YEMPGDITSPV
-287 GLTLDLNDNLWVTDH
+287 GLTLDRNDSLWVTDH
-302 GTSIFYRLDPTS
+302 GTSIFFRLDPAS

-334 TVNAAY
+334 ILDAAY

-366 FNLNNMTLT
+366 FDPNNLTLV
-375 EYWIPSQNKLWGPCQ
+375 EYWIPSQNKLWGPCRDATSQ
-390 NSVNPCGISNAL
+390 CGISNAL
-402 QFDVNKNNEVWFSEW
+402 QFDVDKSNEVWFSEW
-417 SENKLGRV
+417 SENKIGRV
-425 LTERVLPISISVLPN
+425 LTDKVLPLSVSVLPSN
-440 NITLQRG
+440 FTLQKG
-447 GNEEIRINVTS
+447 GNEEVRINVTS
-458 NTNTNLTADMLAAG
+458 NRNTTITADMLAAG
-472 SFTTTGNLGNLSGL
+472 SFTTTGNLGNLSGV
-486 FSENSVRLD
+486 FSENSVRLE

-502 SLIITPT
+502 SLIVTPT
-509 QELESGNYTLMVG
+509 QQLEAGNYTLMVG
-522 AETSDASVLRA
+522 AEISDASVLRA
-533 VQIRIQNELEES
+533 VQIMIPR
-545 VALICW
+545 
-551 VLLIQIFNLRSNIT
+551 
-565 TLRLVA
+565 
-571 HVYVDLI
+571 
-578 KGHGMNTCVEG
+578 
-589 QYSSHYLN
+589 